1 MKSIKDINF
10 AGRKVLL
17 RVDFNVPMNDQKQI
31 TDDTRMRESMPTI
44 EKLLKDGAAIII
56 MAHFGRPKKGGFEP
70 ELTLEPVAK
79 YLETLVKR
87 PVKFTQE
94 LLGSGKPEQ
103 MAKELKSGEVM
114 LLENIR
120 FYPEETKGGED
131 LARQLAA
138 LGDCYINDAFGA
150 AHREHSSTAVIARFF
165 PNDKYFGFLME
176 NEVRNLEKLMQNP
189 PRPFTAIIGGSK
201 VSSKIGILEN
211 LLDKVDN
218 MIIIGGMRYTFTKA
232 LGGKIGN
239 SICEDDKLDLARELM
254 RRMDAKGVKYYLP
267 VDSVIGD
274 KFGNDANTKIVPS
287 GEVPDGW
294 ESCDRRAF
302 GARDLRQRHQGH
314 RPERRRELQER
325 LLRGRRWR
333 RQRGCRQADAPR
345 RPDELCLHR
354 WRRHAR
360 IPRRQGPPR
369 HQSHPGLIPNGE
381 KPSKAGLQALPFFI
395 LKSLCRPPPMTW
407 ANHRSDIGETYYHP

>member
-44 EKLLKDGAAIII
+44 EKLLRDGAAIII

-79 YLETLVKR
+79 YLETLVGR
-87 PVKFTQE
+87 PVKFTQQ
-94 LLGSGKPEQ
+94 LLGSGVPEA
-103 MAKELKSGEVM
+103 MAKDLKAGEVM

-254 RRMDAKGVKYYLP
+254 RRMDEKGVRYYLP

-274 KFGNDANTKIVPS
+274 KFGNDANTQIVPS

-294 ESCDRRAF
+294 ESMDCGPESCKAIHDIVMNSKTILWNGPAGVF
-302 GARDLRQRHQGH
+302 ELETFAKGTKAIAQSVAESCKQGCFAAVGGGDSVAAVKQMGIADQMSYVSTGGGAMLEYLEGKV
-314 RPERRRELQER
+314 L
-325 LLRGRRWR
+325 
-333 RQRGCRQADAPR
+333 
-345 RPDELCLHR
+345 
-354 WRRHAR
+354 
-360 IPRRQGPPR
+360 
-369 HQSHPGLIPNGE
+369 PGI
-381 KPSKAGLQALPFFI
+381 KAIQ
-395 LKSLCRPPPMTW
+395 
-407 ANHRSDIGETYYHP
+407 D

>member
-1 MKSIKDINF
+1 MKSINDINF
-10 AGRKVLL
+10 NGRKVLL
-17 RVDFNVPMNDQKQI
+17 RVDFNVPVDDNKHI
-31 TDDTRMRESMPTI
+31 TDDTRMVESLPTI
-44 EKLLKDGAAIII
+44 KKLMNDGAAIII

-70 ELTLEPVAK
+70 EFTLEPVAK
-79 YLETLVKR
+79 HLEELIGR

-94 LLGSGKPEQ
+94 LLGSGVPEK
-103 MAKELKSGEVM
+103 MAADLKDGDVM

-120 FYPEETKGGED
+120 FYPEETKGGEE

-138 LGDCYINDAFGA
+138 LGNCYINDAFGA
-150 AHREHSSTAVIARFF
+150 AHREHSSTAVIAKFF

-211 LLDKVDN
+211 LIDKVDN

-239 SICEDDKLDLARELM
+239 SICEDDKLDLARDLM
-254 RRMDAKGVKYYLP
+254 RRMDEKGVKYYLP

-274 KFGNDANTKIVPS
+274 KFGNDANTQIVPS

-294 ESCDRRAF
+294 ESMDCGPESCKAIRDIVMNSKTILWNGPAGVFELSTFAKGTHEIANYVAEACKQGAF
-302 GARDLRQRHQGH
+302 AAVGGGDSVAAVKQMGIADKMSYVSTGGGAMLEYLEGKV
-314 RPERRRELQER
+314 L
-325 LLRGRRWR
+325 
-333 RQRGCRQADAPR
+333 
-345 RPDELCLHR
+345 
-354 WRRHAR
+354 
-360 IPRRQGPPR
+360 
-369 HQSHPGLIPNGE
+369 PGI
-381 KPSKAGLQALPFFI
+381 KAIQ
-395 LKSLCRPPPMTW
+395 
-407 ANHRSDIGETYYHP
+407 D

>member
-94 LLGSGKPEQ
+94 LLGSGVPEA
-103 MAKELKSGEVM
+103 MAKELKGGEVM

-120 FYPEETKGGED
+120 FYPEETKGGEE

-150 AHREHSSTAVIARFF
+150 AHREHSSTAVIAKFF

-211 LLDKVDN
+211 LLDTVDN
-218 MIIIGGMRYTFTKA
+218 MIIIGGMRYTFTKS

-254 RRMDAKGVKYYLP
+254 RRMDEKGVKYYLP

-274 KFGNDANTKIVPS
+274 KFGNDANTQIVPS

-294 ESCDRRAF
+294 ESMDCGPESCKAIHDIVMNSKTILWNGPAGVF
-302 GARDLRQRHQGH
+302 ELETFAKGTKAIAQSVAESCKKGCFAAVGGGDSVAAVKQMGIADQMSYVSTGGGAMLEYLEGKVL
-314 RPERRRELQER
+314 PGIKAIQE
-325 LLRGRRWR
+325 
-333 RQRGCRQADAPR
+333 
-345 RPDELCLHR
+345 
-354 WRRHAR
+354 
-360 IPRRQGPPR
+360 
-369 HQSHPGLIPNGE
+369 
-381 KPSKAGLQALPFFI
+381 
-395 LKSLCRPPPMTW
+395 
-407 ANHRSDIGETYYHP
+407 

>member
-1 MKSIKDINF
+1 MKSIKESSF
-10 AGRKVLL
+10 AGKKVLL
-17 RVDFNVPMNDQKQI
+17 RVDFNVPMDENKHI

-44 EKLLKDGAAIII
+44 EKLLADGAAVII

-70 ELTLEPVAK
+70 EFTLEPVAK
-79 YLETLVKR
+79 YLETLVNR
-87 PVKFTQE
+87 PVHFTQE
-94 LLGSGKPEQ
+94 LLGSGVPEK

-120 FYPEETKGGED
+120 FYPEETKGGEE

-150 AHREHSSTAVIARFF
+150 AHREHSSTAVIAKFF

-176 NEVRNLEKLMQNP
+176 NEVRNLEKLMHDA

-211 LLDKVDN
+211 LIDKVDQ

-232 LGGKIGN
+232 IGGKIGN
-239 SICEDDKLDLARELM
+239 SICEDDKLDLARDLM
-254 RRMDAKGVKYYLP
+254 RRMDEKGVKYYLP

-274 KFGNDANTKIVPS
+274 KFGNDANTRIVPS

-294 ESCDRRAF
+294 ESMDCGPESCKAIHDIVMNSKTILWNGPAGVFELETFAKGTHSIARSVAEACKQGCF
-302 GARDLRQRHQGH
+302 AAVGGGDSVAAVKQMGIADQMSYVSTGGGAMLEYLEGKVL
-314 RPERRRELQER
+314 PGIKAIQE
-325 LLRGRRWR
+325 
-333 RQRGCRQADAPR
+333 
-345 RPDELCLHR
+345 
-354 WRRHAR
+354 
-360 IPRRQGPPR
+360 
-369 HQSHPGLIPNGE
+369 
-381 KPSKAGLQALPFFI
+381 
-395 LKSLCRPPPMTW
+395 
-407 ANHRSDIGETYYHP
+407 

>member
-1 MKSIKDINF
+1 MKSINDVNF

-79 YLETLVKR
+79 YLETLVGR
-87 PVKFTQE
+87 PVRFTQE
-94 LLGSGKPEQ
+94 LLGSGVPEQ
-103 MAKELKSGEVM
+103 MAKDLKAGEVM

-150 AHREHSSTAVIARFF
+150 AHREHSSTAVIAKFF

-254 RRMDAKGVKYYLP
+254 RRMDEKGVKYYLP

-274 KFGNDANTKIVPS
+274 KFGNDANTQIVAS

-294 ESCDRRAF
+294 ESMDCGPESCKAIHDIVMNSKTILWNGPAGVF
-302 GARDLRQRHQGH
+302 ELETFAKGTKAIAQSVAESCKKGCFAAVGGGDSVAAVKQMGIADQMSYVSTGGGAMLEYLEGKV
-314 RPERRRELQER
+314 L
-325 LLRGRRWR
+325 
-333 RQRGCRQADAPR
+333 
-345 RPDELCLHR
+345 
-354 WRRHAR
+354 
-360 IPRRQGPPR
+360 
-369 HQSHPGLIPNGE
+369 PGI
-381 KPSKAGLQALPFFI
+381 KAI
-395 LKSLCRPPPMTW
+395 K
-407 ANHRSDIGETYYHP
+407 D

>member
-1 MKSIKDINF
+1 MKSIKDVNF
-10 AGRKVLL
+10 KGRKVLL
-17 RVDFNVPMNDQKQI
+17 RVDFNVPVDDNKNI

-44 EKLLKDGAAIII
+44 NKLLADGAAIII

-70 ELTLEPVAK
+70 EFTLAPVAK
-79 YLETLVKR
+79 HLEELTGR
-87 PVKFTQE
+87 PVKFTQA
-94 LLGSGKPEQ
+94 LLGSGEPEA
-103 MAKELKSGEVM
+103 MAAALKDGEVM

-120 FYPEETKGGED
+120 FYPGETKGD
-131 LARQLAA
+131 VALAEQLSK

-150 AHREHSSTAVIARFF
+150 AHREHSSTAVIAKFF

-239 SICEDDKLDLARELM
+239 SICEDDKLDLAKELM
-254 RRMDAKGVKYYLP
+254 HRMDEKGVKYYLP

-274 KFGNDANTKIVPS
+274 KFGNDANTQIVPS

-294 ESCDRRAF
+294 ESMDCGPESCKAI
-302 GARDLRQRHQGH
+302 RDIIMGSKTILWNG
-314 RPERRRELQER
+314 PAGVFELDTFAKGTRDIAQSV
-325 LLRGRRWR
+325 
-333 RQRGCRQADAPR
+333 ADA
-345 RPDELCLHR
+345 CK
-354 WRRHAR
+354 
-360 IPRRQGPPR
+360 QGCFAAVGGGDSVAAVKQM
-369 HQSHPGLIPNGE
+369 HLADQMSYVSTGGGAMLEYLEGKVLPGI
-381 KPSKAGLQALPFFI
+381 KAIQ
-395 LKSLCRPPPMTW
+395 
-407 ANHRSDIGETYYHP
+407 D

>member
-17 RVDFNVPMNDQKQI
+17 RVDFNVPMNDKKEI

-44 EKLLKDGAAIII
+44 EKLLKDGAAVII

-79 YLETLVKR
+79 YLETLVGR
-87 PVKFTQE
+87 PVRFTQE
-94 LLGSGKPEQ
+94 LLGSGVPEQ
-103 MAKELKSGEVM
+103 MAKELEGGEVM

-120 FYPEETKGGED
+120 FYPEETKGGEE

-232 LGGKIGN
+232 LGGRIGN
-239 SICEDDKLDLARELM
+239 SICEDDKLDLAKELM
-254 RRMDAKGVKYYLP
+254 RRMDEKGVRYYLP

-274 KFGNDANTKIVPS
+274 KFGNDANTQIVPS

-294 ESCDRRAF
+294 ESMDCGPESCKAI
-302 GARDLRQRHQGH
+302 RDIIMQSKTILWNG
-314 RPERRRELQER
+314 PAGVFELDTFAKGTRDIAQSV
-325 LLRGRRWR
+325 
-333 RQRGCRQADAPR
+333 ADA
-345 RPDELCLHR
+345 CK
-354 WRRHAR
+354 
-360 IPRRQGPPR
+360 QGCFAAVGGGDSVAAVKQM
-369 HQSHPGLIPNGE
+369 HLADQMSYVSTGGGAMLEYLEGKVLPGI
-381 KPSKAGLQALPFFI
+381 KAIQ
-395 LKSLCRPPPMTW
+395 
-407 ANHRSDIGETYYHP
+407 D

>member
-10 AGRKVLL
+10 AGKKVLL

-44 EKLLKDGAAIII
+44 EKLLNDGAAIII

-87 PVKFTQE
+87 PVKFTQD
-94 LLGSGKPEQ
+94 LLGSGKPEA
-103 MAKELKSGEVM
+103 MAKELKGGEVM

-120 FYPEETKGGED
+120 FYPEETKGGEE

-150 AHREHSSTAVIARFF
+150 AHREHSSTAVIAKFF

-176 NEVRNLEKLMQNP
+176 NEVRNLEKLMHNA

-211 LLDKVDN
+211 LIDKVDN
-218 MIIIGGMRYTFTKA
+218 MIIIGGMRYTFTKS

-239 SICEDDKLDLARELM
+239 SICEDDKLDLARDLM
-254 RRMDAKGVKYYLP
+254 RRMDEKGVKYYLP

-274 KFGNDANTKIVPS
+274 KFGNDANTQIVAS

-294 ESCDRRAF
+294 ESMDCGPESCKAIHDIIMASKTILWNGPAGVF
-302 GARDLRQRHQGH
+302 ELETFAKGTNHIAKSVAEACKQGCFAAVGGGDSVAAVKQMHLADQMSYVSTGGGAMLEYLEGKV
-314 RPERRRELQER
+314 L
-325 LLRGRRWR
+325 
-333 RQRGCRQADAPR
+333 
-345 RPDELCLHR
+345 
-354 WRRHAR
+354 
-360 IPRRQGPPR
+360 
-369 HQSHPGLIPNGE
+369 PGI
-381 KPSKAGLQALPFFI
+381 KAIQ
-395 LKSLCRPPPMTW
+395 
-407 ANHRSDIGETYYHP
+407 D

>member
-1 MKSIKDINF
+1 MKSINDVNF
-10 AGRKVLL
+10 AGCKVLL

-79 YLETLVKR
+79 YLETLVGR

-94 LLGSGKPEQ
+94 LLGSGVPEA
-103 MAKELKSGEVM
+103 MAKELKGGEVM

-218 MIIIGGMRYTFTKA
+218 MIIIGGMRYTFTKS

-254 RRMDAKGVKYYLP
+254 RRMDEKGVKYYLP

-274 KFGNDANTKIVPS
+274 KFGNDANTQIVPS

-294 ESCDRRAF
+294 ESMDCGPESCKAIHDIVMNSKTILWNGPAGVF
-302 GARDLRQRHQGH
+302 ELETFAKGTKAIAQSVAESCKKGCFAAVGGGDSVAAVKQMGIADQMSYVSTGGGAMLEYLEGKVL
-314 RPERRRELQER
+314 PGIKAIQE
-325 LLRGRRWR
+325 
-333 RQRGCRQADAPR
+333 
-345 RPDELCLHR
+345 
-354 WRRHAR
+354 
-360 IPRRQGPPR
+360 
-369 HQSHPGLIPNGE
+369 
-381 KPSKAGLQALPFFI
+381 
-395 LKSLCRPPPMTW
+395 
-407 ANHRSDIGETYYHP
+407 

>member
-1 MKSIKDINF
+1 MKSIKDVNF
-10 AGRKVLL
+10 KGRKVLL
-17 RVDFNVPMNDQKQI
+17 RVDFNVPMDDNKRI
-31 TDDTRMRESMPTI
+31 TDDTRMRESLPTI
-44 EKLLKDGAAIII
+44 NKLLADGAAIII

-79 YLETLVKR
+79 YLETLINR
-87 PVKFTQE
+87 PVLFTQS
-94 LLGSGKPEQ
+94 LLGEGKVED
-103 MAKELKSGEVM
+103 MAKNLKDGEVM

-120 FYPEETKGGED
+120 FYPEETKGGVE
-131 LARQLAA
+131 LAEQLAK

-211 LLDKVDN
+211 LIDKVDN

-239 SICEDDKLDLARELM
+239 SICEDDKMDLAIELM
-254 RRMDAKGVKYYLP
+254 KKMDDHGVKYYLP

-274 KFGNDANTKIVPS
+274 KFGNDANTQIVPS

-294 ESCDRRAF
+294 ESMDCGPESCKAI
-302 GARDLRQRHQGH
+302 RDIIMNSKTILWNG
-314 RPERRRELQER
+314 PAGVFELSTFAKGTNEIA
-325 LLRGRRWR
+325 LSV
-333 RQRGCRQADAPR
+333 ADACKKGCFAAVGGG
-345 RPDELCLHR
+345 DSVAAVKQMGLADQMSYVSTGGGAMLEYLEGKVL
-354 WRRHAR
+354 
-360 IPRRQGPPR
+360 
-369 HQSHPGLIPNGE
+369 PGI
-381 KPSKAGLQALPFFI
+381 KAIQ
-395 LKSLCRPPPMTW
+395 
-407 ANHRSDIGETYYHP
+407 D

>member
-44 EKLLKDGAAIII
+44 EKLLRDGAAIII

-79 YLETLVKR
+79 YLETLVGR
-87 PVKFTQE
+87 PVKFTQQ
-94 LLGSGKPEQ
+94 LLGSGVPEQ
-103 MAKELKSGEVM
+103 MAKELKGGEVM

-254 RRMDAKGVKYYLP
+254 RRMDEKGVKYYLP

-274 KFGNDANTKIVPS
+274 KFGNDANTQIVPS

-294 ESCDRRAF
+294 ESMDCGPESCKAIHDIVMNSKTILWNGPAGVF
-302 GARDLRQRHQGH
+302 ELETFAKGTKAIAQSVAESCKQGCFAAVGGGDSVAAVKQMGIADQMSYVSTGGGAMLEYLEGKV
-314 RPERRRELQER
+314 L
-325 LLRGRRWR
+325 
-333 RQRGCRQADAPR
+333 
-345 RPDELCLHR
+345 
-354 WRRHAR
+354 
-360 IPRRQGPPR
+360 
-369 HQSHPGLIPNGE
+369 PGI
-381 KPSKAGLQALPFFI
+381 KAIQ
-395 LKSLCRPPPMTW
+395 
-407 ANHRSDIGETYYHP
+407 D

>member
-1 MKSIKDINF
+1 MKSIKEINF
-10 AGRKVLL
+10 AGKKVLL
-17 RVDFNVPMNDQKQI
+17 RVDFNVPMDDQKRI

-44 EKLLKDGAAIII
+44 EKLLSDGAAVII

-79 YLETLVKR
+79 HLETLVGR
-87 PVKFTQE
+87 PVRFTQE
-94 LLGSGKPEQ
+94 LLGSGVPEQ
-103 MAKELKSGEVM
+103 MARDLKGGEVM

-120 FYPEETKGGED
+120 FYPGETKGDEE

-165 PNDKYFGFLME
+165 PQAKYFGFLME
-176 NEVRNLEKLMQNP
+176 NEVRNLEKLMHDA

-232 LGGKIGN
+232 LGGRIGN

-254 RRMDAKGVKYYLP
+254 RRMDEKGVRYYLP
-267 VDSVIGD
+267 VDSVVGD
-274 KFGNDANTKIVPS
+274 KFGNDANTQIVPS

-294 ESCDRRAF
+294 ESMDCGPESCKAIHDIVMNSKTILWNGPAGVFELETFAKGTHAIARSVAESCKQGCF
-302 GARDLRQRHQGH
+302 AAVGGGDSVAAVKQMGIADQMSYVSTGGGAMLEYLEGKV
-314 RPERRRELQER
+314 L
-325 LLRGRRWR
+325 
-333 RQRGCRQADAPR
+333 
-345 RPDELCLHR
+345 
-354 WRRHAR
+354 
-360 IPRRQGPPR
+360 
-369 HQSHPGLIPNGE
+369 PGI
-381 KPSKAGLQALPFFI
+381 KAIQ
-395 LKSLCRPPPMTW
+395 
-407 ANHRSDIGETYYHP
+407 D

>member
-10 AGRKVLL
+10 AGKKVLL
-17 RVDFNVPMNDQKQI
+17 RVDFNVPMDENKHI

-44 EKLLKDGAAIII
+44 EKLLKDGAAVII

-70 ELTLEPVAK
+70 EFTLEPVARH
-79 YLETLVKR
+79 LETLVGR
-87 PVKFTQE
+87 PVKFAQA
-94 LLGSGKPEQ
+94 LLGSGEPEA
-103 MAKELKSGEVM
+103 MAAALKGGEVM

-120 FYPEETKGGED
+120 FYPGETKGDEA
-131 LARQLAA
+131 LAEQLSK

-165 PNDKYFGFLME
+165 PNDKHFGFLME

-254 RRMDAKGVKYYLP
+254 HRMDEKGVKYYLP

-274 KFGNDANTKIVPS
+274 KFGNDANTQIVPS

-294 ESCDRRAF
+294 ESMDCGPESCKAIRDIIMQSKTILWNGPAGVF
-302 GARDLRQRHQGH
+302 ELDTFARGTRDIAQSV
-314 RPERRRELQER
+314 
-325 LLRGRRWR
+325 
-333 RQRGCRQADAPR
+333 ADA
-345 RPDELCLHR
+345 CK
-354 WRRHAR
+354 
-360 IPRRQGPPR
+360 QGCFAAVGGGDSVAAVKQM
-369 HQSHPGLIPNGE
+369 HLADQMSYVSTGGGAMLEYLEGKVLPGI
-381 KPSKAGLQALPFFI
+381 KAIQ
-395 LKSLCRPPPMTW
+395 
-407 ANHRSDIGETYYHP
+407 D

>member
-1 MKSIKDINF
+1 MKSIKDVNF
-10 AGRKVLL
+10 AGKKVLL
-17 RVDFNVPMNDQKQI
+17 RVDFNVPMNDQRQI

-44 EKLLKDGAAIII
+44 EKLLADGAAVII

-70 ELTLEPVAK
+70 ELTLQPVAK
-79 YLETLVKR
+79 YLETLVGR
-87 PVKFTQE
+87 PVRFTQE
-94 LLGSGKPEQ
+94 LLGSGVPEQ
-103 MAKELKSGEVM
+103 MAKELKGGEVM

-120 FYPEETKGGED
+120 FYPEETKGGEE

-232 LGGKIGN
+232 LGGRIGN
-239 SICEDDKLDLARELM
+239 SICEDDKLDLALELM
-254 RRMDAKGVKYYLP
+254 RRMDQKGVKYYLP

-274 KFGNDANTKIVPS
+274 KFGNDANTQIVPS

-294 ESCDRRAF
+294 ESMDCGPKSCRAINDIVMQSKTILWNGPAGVF
-302 GARDLRQRHQGH
+302 ELETFAKGTKAIAQSVAESCKQGCFAAVGGGDSVAAVKQMHLADQMSYVSTGGGAMLEYLEGKV
-314 RPERRRELQER
+314 L
-325 LLRGRRWR
+325 
-333 RQRGCRQADAPR
+333 
-345 RPDELCLHR
+345 
-354 WRRHAR
+354 
-360 IPRRQGPPR
+360 
-369 HQSHPGLIPNGE
+369 PGI
-381 KPSKAGLQALPFFI
+381 KAIQ
-395 LKSLCRPPPMTW
+395 
-407 ANHRSDIGETYYHP
+407 D

>member
-10 AGRKVLL
+10 AGKKVLL
-17 RVDFNVPMNDQKQI
+17 RVDFNVPMDENKHI

-44 EKLLKDGAAIII
+44 EKLLKDGAAVII

-70 ELTLEPVAK
+70 EFTLEPVARH
-79 YLETLVKR
+79 LETLVGR
-87 PVKFTQE
+87 PVKFTQA
-94 LLGSGKPEQ
+94 LLGSGEPEA
-103 MAKELKSGEVM
+103 MAAALKGGEVM

-120 FYPEETKGGED
+120 FYPGETKGDEA
-131 LARQLAA
+131 LAEQLSK

-165 PNDKYFGFLME
+165 PNDKHFGFLME

-254 RRMDAKGVKYYLP
+254 HRMDEKGVKYYLP

-274 KFGNDANTKIVPS
+274 KFGNDANTQIVPS

-294 ESCDRRAF
+294 ESMDCGPESCKAIRDIIMQSKTILWNGPAGVF
-302 GARDLRQRHQGH
+302 ELDTFARGTRDIAQSV
-314 RPERRRELQER
+314 
-325 LLRGRRWR
+325 
-333 RQRGCRQADAPR
+333 ADA
-345 RPDELCLHR
+345 CK
-354 WRRHAR
+354 
-360 IPRRQGPPR
+360 QGCFAAVGGGDSVAAVKQM
-369 HQSHPGLIPNGE
+369 HLADQMSYVSTGGGAMLEYLEGKVLPGI
-381 KPSKAGLQALPFFI
+381 KAIQ
-395 LKSLCRPPPMTW
+395 
-407 ANHRSDIGETYYHP
+407 D

>member
-10 AGRKVLL
+10 KGRKVLL
-17 RVDFNVPMNDQKQI
+17 RVDFNVPVDDNKNI

-44 EKLLKDGAAIII
+44 EKLLADGAAIII

-70 ELTLEPVAK
+70 ELTLAPVAK
-79 YLETLVKR
+79 HLEELTGR
-87 PVKFTQE
+87 PVKFTQA
-94 LLGSGKPEQ
+94 LLGSGEPEA
-103 MAKELKSGEVM
+103 MAAALKDGEIM

-120 FYPEETKGGED
+120 FYPEETKGDEA
-131 LARQLAA
+131 LAEQLSK

-150 AHREHSSTAVIARFF
+150 AHREHSSTAVIAKFF

-239 SICEDDKLDLARELM
+239 SICEDDKLDLAKELM
-254 RRMDAKGVKYYLP
+254 RRMDEKGVKYYLP

-274 KFGNDANTKIVPS
+274 KFGNDANTQIVPS

-294 ESCDRRAF
+294 ESMDCGPESCKAI
-302 GARDLRQRHQGH
+302 RDIIMGSKTILWNG
-314 RPERRRELQER
+314 PAGVFELETFAKGTNDIAQSV
-325 LLRGRRWR
+325 
-333 RQRGCRQADAPR
+333 ADA
-345 RPDELCLHR
+345 CK
-354 WRRHAR
+354 
-360 IPRRQGPPR
+360 QGCFAAVGGGDSVAAVKQM
-369 HQSHPGLIPNGE
+369 HLADQMSYVSTGGGAMLEYLEGKVLPGI
-381 KPSKAGLQALPFFI
+381 KAIQ
-395 LKSLCRPPPMTW
+395 
-407 ANHRSDIGETYYHP
+407 D

>member
-1 MKSIKDINF
+1 MKSIKEINF
-10 AGRKVLL
+10 AGKKVLL
-17 RVDFNVPMNDQKQI
+17 RVDFNVPMDDQKRI

-44 EKLLKDGAAIII
+44 EKLLSDGAAVII

-79 YLETLVKR
+79 HLETLVGR
-87 PVKFTQE
+87 PVRFTQE
-94 LLGSGKPEQ
+94 LLGSGVPEQ
-103 MAKELKSGEVM
+103 MARDLKGGEVM

-120 FYPEETKGGED
+120 FYPGETKGDEE
-131 LARQLAA
+131 LARQLAD

-165 PNDKYFGFLME
+165 PQAKYFGFLME
-176 NEVRNLEKLMQNP
+176 NEVRNLEKLMHDA

-232 LGGKIGN
+232 LGGRIGN

-254 RRMDAKGVKYYLP
+254 RRMDEKGVRYYLP
-267 VDSVIGD
+267 VDSVVGD
-274 KFGNDANTKIVPS
+274 KFGNDANTQIVPS

-294 ESCDRRAF
+294 ESMDCGPESCKAIHDIVMNSKTILWNGPAGVFELETFAKGTHAIARSVAESCKQGCF
-302 GARDLRQRHQGH
+302 AAVGGGDSVAAVKQMGIADQMSYVSTGGGAMLEYLEGKV
-314 RPERRRELQER
+314 L
-325 LLRGRRWR
+325 
-333 RQRGCRQADAPR
+333 
-345 RPDELCLHR
+345 
-354 WRRHAR
+354 
-360 IPRRQGPPR
+360 
-369 HQSHPGLIPNGE
+369 PGI
-381 KPSKAGLQALPFFI
+381 KAIQ
-395 LKSLCRPPPMTW
+395 
-407 ANHRSDIGETYYHP
+407 D

>member
-1 MKSIKDINF
+1 MKSIKDVNF
-10 AGRKVLL
+10 KGRKVLL
-17 RVDFNVPMNDQKQI
+17 RVDFNVPVDDNKNI

-44 EKLLKDGAAIII
+44 NKLLADGAAIII

-70 ELTLEPVAK
+70 EFTLAPVAK
-79 YLETLVKR
+79 HLEELTGR
-87 PVKFTQE
+87 PVKFTQA
-94 LLGSGKPEQ
+94 LLGSGEPEA
-103 MAKELKSGEVM
+103 MAAALKDGEVM

-120 FYPEETKGGED
+120 FYPGEAKGD
-131 LARQLAA
+131 VALAEQLSK

-150 AHREHSSTAVIARFF
+150 AHREHSSTAVIAKFF

-239 SICEDDKLDLARELM
+239 SICEDDKLDLAKELM
-254 RRMDAKGVKYYLP
+254 RRMDEKGVKYYLP

-274 KFGNDANTKIVPS
+274 KFGNDANTQIVPS

-294 ESCDRRAF
+294 ESMDCGPESCKAI
-302 GARDLRQRHQGH
+302 RDIIMGSKTILWNG
-314 RPERRRELQER
+314 PAGVFELDTFAKGTRDIAQSV
-325 LLRGRRWR
+325 
-333 RQRGCRQADAPR
+333 ADA
-345 RPDELCLHR
+345 CK
-354 WRRHAR
+354 
-360 IPRRQGPPR
+360 QGCFAAVGGGDSVAAVKQM
-369 HQSHPGLIPNGE
+369 HLADQMSYVSTGGGAMLEYLEGKVLPGI
-381 KPSKAGLQALPFFI
+381 KAIQ
-395 LKSLCRPPPMTW
+395 
-407 ANHRSDIGETYYHP
+407 D

>member
-1 MKSIKDINF
+1 MKSIKDVNF

-17 RVDFNVPMNDQKQI
+17 RVDFNVPVDEHKNI
-31 TDDTRMRESMPTI
+31 TDDTRMRESMPTLT
-44 EKLLKDGAAIII
+44 KLLSDGAAVII
-56 MAHFGRPKKGGFEP
+56 MAHFGRPKKGGFEA
-70 ELTLEPVAK
+70 EFTLEPVAK
-79 YLETLVKR
+79 HLETLLGRKV
-87 PVKFTQE
+87 VFTQA
-94 LLGSGKPEQ
+94 LLGSGEPET
-103 MAKELKSGEVM
+103 MAKNLKDGEVM

-120 FYPEETKGGED
+120 FYPGETKGDEE
-131 LARQLAA
+131 LAAQLAK

-150 AHREHSSTAVIARFF
+150 AHREHSSTAVIAKFF

-211 LLDKVDN
+211 LLNKVDN

-254 RRMDAKGVKYYLP
+254 RRMDEKGVKYYLP

-274 KFGNDANTKIVPS
+274 KFGNDANTQIVPS

-294 ESCDRRAF
+294 ESMDCGPESCKAI
-302 GARDLRQRHQGH
+302 RDIIMASKTILWNG
-314 RPERRRELQER
+314 PAGVFELSTFAKGTNHIAQSV
-325 LLRGRRWR
+325 
-333 RQRGCRQADAPR
+333 ADA
-345 RPDELCLHR
+345 CK
-354 WRRHAR
+354 
-360 IPRRQGPPR
+360 QGCFAAVGGGDSVAAVK
-369 HQSHPGLIPNGE
+369 QMGLADQMSYVSTGGGAMLEYLEGKVLPGI
-381 KPSKAGLQALPFFI
+381 KAI
-395 LKSLCRPPPMTW
+395 K
-407 ANHRSDIGETYYHP
+407 D

>member
-10 AGRKVLL
+10 KGRKVLL
-17 RVDFNVPMNDQKQI
+17 RVDFNVPMDDNKNI
-31 TDDTRMRESMPTI
+31 TDDTRIQESLPTI
-44 EKLLKDGAAIII
+44 KKLLSDGAAIII

-70 ELTLEPVAK
+70 AFTLEPVAK
-79 YLETLVKR
+79 YLETVIGR
-87 PVKFTQE
+87 PVQFTQS
-94 LLGSGKPEQ
+94 LLGEGKVEQ
-103 MAKELKSGEVM
+103 MAKELKDGDVM

-120 FYPEETKGGED
+120 FYPEETKGGVE
-131 LARQLAA
+131 LAEKLSK

-189 PRPFTAIIGGSK
+189 SRPFTAIIGGSK

-211 LLDKVDN
+211 LIDKVDN

-254 RRMDAKGVKYYLP
+254 QRMEQKGVKYYLP

-274 KFGNDANTKIVPS
+274 KFGNDANTQIVPS

-294 ESCDRRAF
+294 ESMDCGPESCKAIREIIMGSKTILWNGPAGVFELSTFAKGTKDIA
-302 GARDLRQRHQGH
+302 QRV
-314 RPERRRELQER
+314 
-325 LLRGRRWR
+325 
-333 RQRGCRQADAPR
+333 ADA
-345 RPDELCLHR
+345 CK
-354 WRRHAR
+354 
-360 IPRRQGPPR
+360 QGCFAAVGGGDSVAAVKQM
-369 HQSHPGLIPNGE
+369 HLADQMSYVSTGGGAMLEYLEGKVLPGI
-381 KPSKAGLQALPFFI
+381 KAIQG
-395 LKSLCRPPPMTW
+395 
-407 ANHRSDIGETYYHP
+407 

>member
-10 AGRKVLL
+10 AGKKVLL
-17 RVDFNVPMNDQKQI
+17 RVDFNVPMNDKKEI
-31 TDDTRMRESMPTI
+31 TDDTRMRESLPTI
-44 EKLLKDGAAIII
+44 EKLMRDGAAVII
-56 MAHFGRPKKGGFEP
+56 MAHFGRPKKGGYEEEF
-70 ELTLEPVAK
+70 TLAPVAK
-79 YLETLVKR
+79 HLETMIDR
-87 PVKFTQE
+87 PVRFTHE

-103 MAKELKSGEVM
+103 MAKDLKGGEVM

-120 FYPEETKGGED
+120 FYPGETKGDEE

-150 AHREHSSTAVIARFF
+150 AHREHSSTAVIAKFF

-176 NEVRNLEKLMQNP
+176 NEVRNLEKLMHDA

-239 SICEDDKLDLARELM
+239 SICEDDKMDLARELM
-254 RRMDAKGVKYYLP
+254 RRMDEKGVKYYLP

-274 KFGNDANTKIVPS
+274 KFGNDANTQIVAS

-294 ESCDRRAF
+294 ESMDCGPESCKAIRDIIMQSKTILWNGPAGVF
-302 GARDLRQRHQGH
+302 ELETFAKGTNDIARSV
-314 RPERRRELQER
+314 
-325 LLRGRRWR
+325 
-333 RQRGCRQADAPR
+333 ADA
-345 RPDELCLHR
+345 CK
-354 WRRHAR
+354 
-360 IPRRQGPPR
+360 QGCFAAVGGGDSVAAVK
-369 HQSHPGLIPNGE
+369 QMGLADQMSYVSTGGGAMLEYLEGKVLPGI
-381 KPSKAGLQALPFFI
+381 KAIQ
-395 LKSLCRPPPMTW
+395 
-407 ANHRSDIGETYYHP
+407 E

>member
-1 MKSIKDINF
+1 
-10 AGRKVLL
+10 
-17 RVDFNVPMNDQKQI
+17 
-31 TDDTRMRESMPTI
+31 
-44 EKLLKDGAAIII
+44 

-79 YLETLVKR
+79 YLETLVGR
-87 PVKFTQE
+87 PVKFTQQ
-94 LLGSGKPEQ
+94 LLGSGVPEQ
-103 MAKELKSGEVM
+103 MAKELKGGEVM

-120 FYPEETKGGED
+120 FYPEETKGGEE

-150 AHREHSSTAVIARFF
+150 AHREHSSTAVIAKFF

-254 RRMDAKGVKYYLP
+254 RRMDEKGVKYYLP

-274 KFGNDANTKIVPS
+274 KFGNDANTQIVPS

-294 ESCDRRAF
+294 ESMDCGPESCKAIHDIVMNSKTILWNGPAGVF
-302 GARDLRQRHQGH
+302 ELETFAKGTKAIAQSVAESCKQGCFAAVGGGDSVAAVKQMGIADQMSYVSTGGGAMLEYLEGKVLPGIKAIQDL
-314 RPERRRELQER
+314 
-325 LLRGRRWR
+325 
-333 RQRGCRQADAPR
+333 
-345 RPDELCLHR
+345 
-354 WRRHAR
+354 
-360 IPRRQGPPR
+360 
-369 HQSHPGLIPNGE
+369 
-381 KPSKAGLQALPFFI
+381 
-395 LKSLCRPPPMTW
+395 
-407 ANHRSDIGETYYHP
+407 